1 MTTSKAVS
9 KRASRTIRRLAGLL
23 LAGGALAL
31 GAVPANADTFNL
43 RLASGHAPGFH
54 FVDIAR
60 QYFVPE
66 LKKRVA
72 ERTPHR
78 INVLEAYGGTLAKF
92 GEVLDA
98 TGSGVVDLGLFCICH
113 VSGKLR
119 AHNFPFYLP
128 FGPTDA
134 VVSTKATRQVYDKVP
149 YLTQQL
155 EKEFNQRLLA
165 LIPFDPYDLISVRPI
180 RSPLDLG
187 GRKIAGAGPNLPWVE
202 QLGAV
207 PVTTTGGEVYTSMQS
222 RVYEGIL
229 GFVSLM
235 DAQKLYDIAPN
246 YTQVGFGAMTI
257 LALHVNSATFNK
269 LPPEVRDILV
279 ETARDFET
287 RAAEYTRELYE
298 KRIGEIASRGAKV
311 SQIGADERQKW
322 AEALQPWTM
331 EKARELDGAGIPA
344 TAMFKAY
351 VEASAA
357 LGHKWPVSYQFK

>member
-1 MTTSKAVS
+1 MKTSIKLKALSGIAAIAGVLGGFVADAGQVA
-9 KRASRTIRRLAGLL
+9 RAE
-23 LAGGALAL
+23 
-31 GAVPANADTFNL
+31 TFNL

-72 ERTPHR
+72 ERTTHR

-98 TGSGVVDLGLFCICH
+98 TQSGVVDLGLFCICH

-134 VVSTKATRQVYDKVP
+134 VISVKATRKVYDTVP
-149 YLTQQL
+149 YLNEQL
-155 EKEFNQRLLA
+155 EKEYNQKLLA

-180 RSPLDLG
+180 KSPSDLA

-202 QLGAV
+202 LLGAT

-235 DAQKLYDIAPN
+235 DAQKLYDVAPY
-246 YTQVGFGAMTI
+246 YTQAGFGAMTI
-257 LALHVNSATFNK
+257 LALHVNMNTLAK
-269 LPPEVRDILV
+269 LPPEVREILF
-279 ETARDFET
+279 ETARDFEA
-287 RAAEYTRELYE
+287 RAAAYTSELYE
-298 KRIGEIASRGAKV
+298 KRVGEIAGKGAKV
-311 SQIGADERQKW
+311 AQISPEERQKW
-322 AEALQPWTM
+322 AEALKPWSQD
-331 EKARELDGAGIPA
+331 KAKEFDSAGMPG
-344 TAMFKAY
+344 TALLSGYVKA
-351 VEASAA
+351 AA
-357 LGHKWPVSYQFK
+357 ELGHQWPVTYNFK